1 MKRRADSEESDV
13 GSEGEE
19 RQSER
24 PAKKAHVDKLEDGV
38 ANGVEGENSEPG
50 RDENEGRDNGM
61 DQEDGEGLH
70 SMKTE
75 DGNENSE
82 NARVEVEKV
91 GAVGNENEHVPGA
104 VKVEPDSQTLWIGN
118 IPQTWNSEKLK
129 NYVSHFGEVFSVV
142 TKKGYG
148 FVQFVRRQDAEKCKT
163 ELHNKQSLVPNRR
176 VIVNMARNED
186 EAGCQLQLKNVGT
199 ATEDTLKALLGKYG
213 RVMSLSINRA
223 HGRNTATAIMDS
235 RRDTEI
241 ASVSLDKRMILEGST
256 QPLRVFPTVPINPTP
271 PPRFQGHTHPFAMQQ
286 PYRPFFMPV
295 LDRSGNGL
303 TYPPPFGGFANRPPA
318 PRPILPPVANAGGT
332 DVAGPKGANI
342 YASNMPHNVT
352 PGVLYN
358 MFAQYGKV
366 LSAAF
371 IPGPPTAQRMAY
383 VSYETPE
390 AAQATVRALDKTMV
404 GPCHIRVQLRVPQ
417 PGTFNA

>member
-303 TYPPPFGGFANRPPA
+303 TYPPVSYP
-318 PRPILPPVANAGGT
+318 LSSPVWWVRQQTSCPQA
-332 DVAGPKGANI
+332 
-342 YASNMPHNVT
+342 H
-352 PGVLYN
+352 
-358 MFAQYGKV
+358 
-366 LSAAF
+366 
-371 IPGPPTAQRMAY
+371 PTARSQCWWDRCGWAQGGQHLCQQHAPQRNPRCA
-383 VSYETPE
+383 VQHVCS
-390 AAQATVRALDKTMV
+390 VRQGPV
-404 GPCHIRVQLRVPQ
+404 GCVHPWSTHSSENGLCEL
-417 PGTFNA
+417 